1 MKKTIIILT
10 LFTFLFQPVFVF
22 AQDIDPAFNPNLLI
36 EDARFS
42 DTQTFGGPDGI
53 QKFLESKGSVLSNTN
68 PDFLIKLHEPAD
80 PALKQKLDDPQY
92 NLSRLRT
99 AAELIWDAAQSTGIN
114 PQVLLV
120 TLNKEQSL
128 ITGKFN
134 QFTLQKALDR
144 ALGFDCPDASGCG
157 NLFPGFYYQFFGNVD
172 TAGNRYLGAPRSLMK
187 SFSMPNGRGP
197 AVNGRPARVNE
208 TITLDNTL
216 NGFVGV
222 LASQVVTLLN
232 KATAALYRYTP
243 HVFNGNYNF
252 WRFFASWFK
261 YGNGTLVKN
270 PDTGIVY
277 ILQNGALQQIPQFV
291 AQVRLIDYYKTIIVS
306 PSEFANYTIGA
317 PYGPVDNTIIF
328 VNGKTYVFLDGVK
341 HPASAFVIGQRKLDI
356 GNGYSVSETDAALFS
371 DGSQLTPEDG
381 TVLKAEGA
389 PETYLVQK
397 GMLKLFSDFTLKQY
411 KAVSKVQIIP
421 GEELLSYPKS
431 GYVSPLDG
439 TLVKATVSPTIY
451 LVWQGQRLPLTN
463 ELFKNLGF
471 KLKDVVTLSTL
482 EEFSSLAL
490 GMPPPPKSGTFFA
503 ISGSNEQYLFKD
515 GAKHPI
521 SAFVAK
527 QRGIKPDYY
536 FEASIIT
543 DWPDGIVVPPKDGT
557 LVKAQHASVVYIVVR
572 GQLQEVTAEIFKN
585 RGFKKLQI
593 VSLSDKE
600 IEELPKDGFAPP
612 KENTYF
618 SVSGTKEF
626 YLFRD
631 GKKSRI
637 FSLVAKQ
644 RFMTPDIFFKAV
656 LVEDWEEGVPLVP
669 REYTVLKGDGAETVY
684 LILGKK
690 LRPLS
695 PLALKRRGYSKKKII
710 VVPQSEMD
718 TYPKGDVI
726 VR

>member
-1 MKKTIIILT
+1 MKKILT
-10 LFTFLFQPVFVF
+10 IFTLLTFLFQPILVF

-42 DTQTFGGPDGI
+42 DTQTFGGAEGV

-68 PDFLIKLHEPAD
+68 PDFLIKLHEPSD
-80 PALKQKLDDPQY
+80 PALRQKLDDPGY
-92 NLSRLRT
+92 NLTRLRT
-99 AAELIWDAAQSTGIN
+99 AAELIWDAAQSTGMN

-187 SFSMPNGRGP
+187 SFSQANGRGP
-197 AVNGRPARVNE
+197 AVNGRPSQVNQ

-216 NGFVGV
+216 GGFAGV
-222 LASQVVTLLN
+222 LANQVVTLLN

-261 YGNGTLVKN
+261 YANGTLLKTSDSGV
-270 PDTGIVY
+270 VY

-291 AQVRLIDYYKTIIVS
+291 AQARLIDYYKTIIVS
-306 PSEFANYTIGA
+306 PSEFANYTIGS
-317 PYGPVDNTIIF
+317 PYGPVDNTIIS

-356 GNGYSVSETDAALFS
+356 TNAFSVPELDAVLFS

-389 PETYLVQK
+389 PEIYLVQQ
-397 GMLKLFSDFTLKQY
+397 GVLKLFSDVTLKQY
-411 KAVSKVQIIP
+411 KVVKKIQIIP

-439 TLVKATVSPTIY
+439 TLVKATVSQTVY
-451 LVWQGQRLPLTN
+451 LVWQGQRLPLTS

-471 KLKDVVTLSTL
+471 NSKDVITLSTL
-482 EEFSSLAL
+482 EEFSSLTL
-490 GMPPPPKSGTFFA
+490 GLPPPPKSGTFFA
-503 ISGSNEQYLFKD
+503 ISGSSELYLFKD

-527 QRGIKPDYY
+527 QRGVKPDYY
-536 FEASIIT
+536 FEASIVT
-543 DWPDGIVVPPKDGT
+543 NWPDGIVVPPKDGT
-557 LVKAQHASVVYIVVR
+557 LVKAEHGSTMYLVLK
-572 GQLQEVTAEIFKN
+572 GQLQPLTPELFKN
-585 RGFKKLQI
+585 RGFKNSQV
-593 VSLSDKE
+593 VSLSDTE
-600 IEELPKDGFAPP
+600 IEELPKDGFVTPQ
-612 KENTYF
+612 ENTYF
-618 SVSGTKEF
+618 SISETKEL

-631 GKKSRI
+631 GKKNRI
-637 FSLVAKQ
+637 FPLVIKQ
-644 RFMTPDIFFKAV
+644 RFMSADYSFGELIAQG
-656 LVEDWEEGVPLVP
+656 WEEGVPLVP
-669 REYTVLKGDGAETVY
+669 RENTVLRGDGAETVY
-684 LILGKK
+684 LVSGKK
-690 LRPLS
+690 LRSLS
-695 PLALKRRGYSKKKII
+695 TLALKRRGYSKKKII
-710 VVPQSEMD
+710 IVPQSEIEA
-718 TYPKGDVI
+718 YPKGEAI